1 MDKINFSEFDD
12 AINKIDEYDEETTE
26 SIYMLNEL
34 ICRLKN
40 TNISVENKSINL
52 EKKVIDKNKLEE
64 NILGLPIDCKKI
76 SDYKNIS
83 CIYLICLGYVS
94 ELRNIYNIDT
104 SYPDDSILCKY
115 GLSKNLERRLREHD
129 KDFGNKLNKTLFL
142 KFFVTISENKL
153 YYAENI
159 LEDIF
164 IRLGVKYDR
173 IPKKTELVIIPKKE
187 IDSIKEEYDK
197 IKIYLLK
204 YDCIRI

>member
-1 MDKINFSEFDD
+1 MEQINFSEFHDTT
-12 AINKIDEYDEETTE
+12 NKIDEHDEETVET
-26 SIYMLNEL
+26 IYMLNEFL
-34 ICRLKN
+34 SILKN
-40 TNISVENKSINL
+40 TNTPIEDGNIDLNC
-52 EKKVIDKNKLEE
+52 KVIDKNKLDD

-76 SDYKNIS
+76 SEYKNIS

-94 ELRNIYNIDT
+94 ELRSIYNIDT
-104 SYPDDSILCKY
+104 SYSDDSILCKY
-115 GLSKNLERRLREHD
+115 GLSKNLERRLKEHN

-142 KFFVTISENKL
+142 KFFVRISENKL

-187 IDSIKEEYDK
+187 LESIKEEYDK
-197 IKIYLLK
+197 IKIFLLK